1 MTQDYEPIELN
12 ENTPEPKEKRSYY
25 LVAVEY
31 NGVTDYK
38 LLYFESLLWRGI
50 SHEPVAWSIVRG
62 LLLSGIAGVDGTVT
76 IQSLAAHDAQIRA
89 EALDFANAKQSDNG
103 EELLNES
110 LSEAVKEYLLYGA
123 HPLSTEDDSDDIWDD
138 AELFNLKL
146 TNGDVIDCSELA
158 VEVLDALKR
167 YLKGQPVLQSIP
179 TSGVEQ

>member
-12 ENTPEPKEKRSYY
+12 KNTPEPEEDGAF
-25 LVAVEY
+25 LI
-31 NGVTDYK
+31 NT
-38 LLYFESLLWRGI
+38 
-50 SHEPVAWSIVRG
+50 
-62 LLLSGIAGVDGTVT
+62 DGTLYQVVVHDSTFDLTHTWLCDGFWGKWSDISQHRKPGGHTT

-89 EALDFANAKQSDNG
+89 EALDFADAEQIDNG

-123 HPLSTEDDSDDIWDD
+123 HPLSTEDDPDDIWDD

-146 TNGDVIDCSELA
+146 TNGDVIDCSELTD
-158 VEVLDALKR
+158 EVLDALKR
-167 YLKGQPVLQSIP
+167 YLDGRPVLQSIP